1 MTKYSVFVKLAMK
14 DEGKVF
20 SSLTQMRKKMVKML
34 MMAGLVVGA
43 YVAGYNEVTH
53 HEVIELVNNIIEMVI
68 SMRNDVDTVVE
79 RVREIVENT
88 SSAWNKS
95 S

>member
-1 MTKYSVFVKLAMK
+1 
-14 DEGKVF
+14 
-20 SSLTQMRKKMVKML
+20 MVRMM

-43 YVAGYNEVTH
+43 YVAGYNEITH
-53 HEVIELVNNIIEMVI
+53 HDVIELVNRMIEMVI
-68 SMRNDVDTVVE
+68 SMKDDVDSVVE